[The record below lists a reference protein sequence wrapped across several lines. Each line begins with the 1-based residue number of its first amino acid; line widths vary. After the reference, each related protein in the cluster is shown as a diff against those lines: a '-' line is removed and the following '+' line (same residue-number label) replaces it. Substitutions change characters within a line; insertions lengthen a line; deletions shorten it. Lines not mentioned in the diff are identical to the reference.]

1 MSVGPKVKIVYHLPG
16 IARRRTVAIASD
28 GSAAGG
34 NDARELGVVVRGN
47 EEVRRVSVRP
57 SVPVVIDEITMRMD
71 VCIGDADAIYL
82 NGYNSWT
89 DSVERPVNDR
99 MWGLSRVMRQVVD
112 AYVLDGSGD
121 YRFVSEDA
129 RRGHMH
135 GFGYGYLRQ
144 GDEVLLFGSLNE
156 DNGFTLIR
164 EDLEEGCIRFE
175 KEPPAYVM
183 AAEEERELIS
193 VALIGGELRDCVR
206 RWLSLAGVR
215 PRSARPLIGYTSWY
229 RHYGKISEDALRHDL
244 ESTSA
249 ILGGLDLGEASG
261 VFQIDDGYAK
271 VGDWLEYD
279 RSRFPEGLQVLAREA
294 EENNLLPGLWLAPF
308 LCEVDSRLYAEHPG
322 WILRDDRGDPVT
334 TGSHWSGAV
343 ALNTRN
349 AEVRSYV
356 RDVMR
361 TVTQEWGFRL
371 LKLDFLYAACMEPH
385 DGLNRGELIADALDL
400 LRESVGDD
408 VSLLFCGVPFVSSF
422 GRCEYCRVGPDVG
435 LDWDDLP
442 HARLLHR
449 ERVSTKWSLAN
460 ARGRA
465 HLDGLAFRCDPDV
478 FFLRD
483 EGVKFTEEQRKEMRT
498 TDASCGGVMFTSDDM
513 SAWNVHQLDEFHE
526 MLEAFLRYNDALD
539 S

>member
-1 MSVGPKVKIVYHLPG
+1 MSVGPKVRIVYHLPG
-16 IARRRTVAIASD
+16 IARRRTVAIAGD

-57 SVPVVIDEITMRMD
+57 SVPVVIDEITMYMD
-71 VCIGDADAIYL
+71 VRVGDADAIYL

-99 MWGLSRVMRQVVD
+99 MWGLSRVVRKVVD

-121 YRFVSEDA
+121 YRFTSEDA

-135 GFGYGYLRQ
+135 GYGYGYLRQ

-156 DNGFTLIR
+156 DNGLTLIR
-164 EDLEEGCIRFE
+164 EDLEEGRIRFE
-175 KEPPAYVM
+175 KEPPAFVM
-183 AAEEERELIS
+183 PADEERELIS
-193 VALIGGELRDCVR
+193 VALIGGDLRGCVK
-206 RWLSLAGVR
+206 RWLGLAGIRRR
-215 PRSARPLIGYTSWY
+215 PARPLVGYTSWY
-229 RHYGKISEDALRHDL
+229 RHYGDISEDALRHDL
-244 ESTSA
+244 ASTGS
-249 ILGGLDLGEASG
+249 IVGGLDLGEADG

-279 RSRFPEGLQVLAREA
+279 RSRFPEGPQVLAREA
-294 EENNLLPGLWLAPF
+294 EEKGLLPGLWLAPF
-308 LCEVDSRLYAEHPG
+308 VCEVDSRLYAEHSG
-322 WILRDDRGDPVT
+322 WILRDDRGDPIT

-343 ALNTRN
+343 ALDTRN
-349 AEVRSYV
+349 VEVRAYV
-356 RDVMR
+356 RDVLQ
-361 TVTQEWGFRL
+361 TVTKAWGFKL

-400 LRESVGDD
+400 LRECVDDD
-408 VSLLFCGVPFVSSF
+408 VRLLFCGVPFVSAF

-442 HARLLHR
+442 YARLLHR

-460 ARGRA
+460 ARGRS

-483 EGVKFTEEQRKEMRT
+483 EGVKFSEEQRNEMRW
-498 TDASCGGVMFTSDDM
+498 TDASCGGVMLTSDDM
-513 SAWNVHQLDEFHE
+513 SDWNARQLDEFHE
-526 MLEAFLRYNDALD
+526 MLDEFGRYNESLD
-539 S
+539 C

>member
-16 IARRRTVAIASD
+16 IARRRTVAIAGD

-57 SVPVVIDEITMRMD
+57 SVPVVIDEITMSMD
-71 VCIGDADAIYL
+71 LCVSDADAIYL

-99 MWGLSRVMRQVVD
+99 MWGLSRVMRKVID

-121 YRFVSEDA
+121 YRFSSDDA

-144 GDEVLLFGSLNE
+144 GNEVLLFGSLNE
-156 DNGFTLIR
+156 DNGLTLIR
-164 EDLEEGCIRFE
+164 EDLEEGRIRFE
-175 KEPPAYVM
+175 KEPPAFVM
-183 AAEEERELIS
+183 AADEERELIS
-193 VALIGGELRDCVR
+193 VALVGGDLRDCVR
-206 RWLSLAGVR
+206 RWLALAGVHRR
-215 PRSARPLIGYTSWY
+215 PARPLVGYTSWY
-229 RHYGKISEDALRHDL
+229 RHYGAISEDALRHDL
-244 ESTSA
+244 ESTGS
-249 ILGGLDLGEASG
+249 IVGGLDLDGVDG

-294 EENNLLPGLWLAPF
+294 KGKGLLPGLWLAPF
-308 LCEVDSRLYAEHPG
+308 VCEIESRLYAEHPG
-322 WILRDDRGDPVT
+322 WILRDDRGDPIT

-343 ALNTRN
+343 ALDTRN
-349 AEVRSYV
+349 AEVRAYV
-356 RDVMR
+356 REVLQ
-361 TVTQEWGFRL
+361 TVTKTWGFRL

-400 LRESVGDD
+400 LRDCVDDD
-408 VSLLFCGVPFVSSF
+408 VRFLFCGVPFMSSF

-483 EGVKFTEEQRKEMRT
+483 EGVKFSEEQRDEMRW
-498 TDASCGGVMFTSDDM
+498 TDATCGGVMFTSDDM
-513 SAWNVHQLDEFHE
+513 SSWSARQLDEFHE
-526 MLEAFLRYNDALD
+526 MLDEFLRYNDDLD
-539 S
+539 I

>member
-34 NDARELGVVVRGN
+34 NDARELGVIVRGN

-71 VCIGDADAIYL
+71 ICVSDADAIYL

-99 MWGLSRVMRQVVD
+99 MWGLSRVMQQVVD

-156 DNGFTLIR
+156 DNGFTLIK

-175 KEPPAYVM
+175 KELPACVI

-193 VALIGGELRDCVR
+193 VALIGGELRHCVK
-206 RWLSLAGVR
+206 RWLGLAGIHH
-215 PRSARPLIGYTSWY
+215 RSARPLVGYTSWY
-229 RHYGKISEDALRHDL
+229 RHYGEISEKALMADL
-244 ESTSA
+244 ESTSS
-249 ILGGLDLGEASG
+249 ILGGLDLGKAVG

-279 RSRFPEGLQVLAREA
+279 RSRFPEGPQVLAREA
-294 EENNLLPGLWLAPF
+294 NRQGLLPGLWLAPF

-322 WILRDDRGDPVT
+322 WILRDEKGDPIT
-334 TGSHWSGAV
+334 TGSHWSGSV

-349 AEVRSYV
+349 AEVRAYV

-361 TVTQEWGFRL
+361 TVTQEWGFKL
-371 LKLDFLYAACMEPH
+371 LKLDFLYAACMKPH

-400 LRESVGDD
+400 LRESVDDD
-408 VSLLFCGVPFVSSF
+408 VLLLFCGVPFVSAF

-442 HARLLHR
+442 YARLLHR
-449 ERVSTKWSLAN
+449 ERISTKWSLAN

-513 SAWNVHQLDEFHE
+513 SAWSASQLDEFHA
-526 MLEAFLRYNDALD
+526 MLEDFRSYNDALD
-539 S
+539 R